1 MNYTYNIPHKNILT
15 RKRKLVV
22 SNRLIYDTIKWK
34 RLNSF
39 RLVVLLQEPG
49 SEFQYQTS
57 DAGHRKTDSGHQ
69 TSEIGHR
76 TLDIRHQA
84 SDITHRISNIGNQTS
99 DIGHW
104 TSDIR
109 HKTSDIGHRTSDI
122 GSMSDI
128 WCPISEV
135 CCLMSDVWP
144 MDIGHL
150 RSVFIQF
157 IFWKKKSSV
166 FLHVTL
172 SGLILV
178 QGLFWVSLGLLWVS
192 IFPLLIVIPVSLA
205 PESPPGE

>member
-1 MNYTYNIPHKNILT
+1 M
-15 RKRKLVV
+15 
-22 SNRLIYDTIKWK
+22 
-34 RLNSF
+34 
-39 RLVVLLQEPG
+39 VLLQEPG

-57 DAGHRKTDSGHQ
+57 DAGHRTTDSGHQ

-109 HKTSDIGHRTSDI
+109 NQTSDIGLRFDVRYLMSNLRSLLFDVWCLINGHWTSEI
-122 GSMSDI
+122 RI
-128 WCPISEV
+128 HPISF
-135 CCLMSDVWP
+135 LK
-144 MDIGHL
+144 
-150 RSVFIQF
+150 
-157 IFWKKKSSV
+157 KKKSSV
-166 FLHVTL
+166 FWHVTL

-178 QGLFWVSLGLLWVS
+178 QGLFWVSLGLLWVF